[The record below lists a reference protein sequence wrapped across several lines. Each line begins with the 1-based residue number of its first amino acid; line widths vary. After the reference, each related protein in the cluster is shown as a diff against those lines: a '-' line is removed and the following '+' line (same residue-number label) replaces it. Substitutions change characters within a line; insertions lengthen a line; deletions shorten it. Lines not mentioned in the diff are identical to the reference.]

1 VVFIVLHVLYTY
13 TGVLESSL
21 YSLLRDRGYAEFFQ
35 YTKELWVALL
45 FVLLGI
51 KHRRGLYGV
60 FSLLFIYFL
69 MDDYLEIHEN
79 LGRLLSELF
88 RFQPV
93 LGLRAIDLGE
103 LLVSAV
109 FGLLFVLAIVLLY
122 ILSDRTARR
131 IALHLIVL
139 LALLAVF
146 GVLMDMV
153 EVMVDHDEV
162 ARVLVIVEDG
172 GEMVVMSVI
181 TWFVMR
187 LDLDTHRLAVSW
199 LPLNGGGTTA

>member
-1 VVFIVLHVLYTY
+1 
-13 TGVLESSL
+13 
-21 YSLLRDRGYAEFFQ
+21 
-35 YTKELWVALL
+35 
-45 FVLLGI
+45 
-51 KHRRGLYGV
+51 
-60 FSLLFIYFL
+60 
-69 MDDYLEIHEN
+69 M
-79 LGRLLSELF
+79 
-88 RFQPV
+88 P
-93 LGLRAIDLGE
+93 
-103 LLVSAV
+103 SAV

-131 IALHLIVL
+131 IALHLIGL

-187 LDLDTHRLAVSW
+187 LDLNTHRLAVSW
-199 LPLNGGGTTA
+199 LPFSIY